1 MTKEDAKI
9 FVDSLTDEEVE
20 DLIGFFTELRNKK
33 ENPNEQDI

>member
-1 MTKEDAKI
+1 MTKEEAKA

-20 DLIGFFTELRNKK
+20 ELIEYFTKLRNKK

>member
-1 MTKEDAKI
+1 MTKEEAKA

-20 DLIGFFTELRNKK
+20 ELIEYFTNLKHKK

>member
-1 MTKEDAKI
+1 MTKKEAKA

-20 DLIGFFTELRNKK
+20 ELIEYFTKLRNKK